1 MDDKK
6 VKKELKRLK
15 GLLEGA
21 EISPKQRDSLTPIIE
36 NLAWQRIQLDEI
48 RESLKGED
56 LVASWNNGGGQAGT
70 RENPL
75 MKTYVNLYRA
85 YLQGFEKFSSYLP
98 KEMQDEVKG
107 AEVCA
112 LDKVLR
118 MKKGAI

>member
-56 LVASWNNGGGQAGT
+56 LVSSWNNGGGQAGT

-98 KEMQDEVKG
+98 TEV
-107 AEVCA
+107 AEENKA
-112 LDKVLR
+112 ATISILDKVVM
-118 MKKGAI
+118 MKRG